1 MLSRV
6 AVVEDQDRRIVELLR
21 QDGRM
26 SYTDL
31 GKAMGMS
38 TSAVHQRVRRLEER
52 GVIKGYAAVVDH
64 SALDV
69 PLTAFISI
77 TPLDPAA
84 PDDIPERLHDLPEI
98 EARRAQLR
106 QASEAQTS

>member
-6 AVVEDQDRRIVELLR
+6 AAVEDQDRRIVELLR

-52 GVIKGYAAVVDH
+52 GVIKGYAAVVDY

-77 TPLDPAA
+77 TPLDPCMVL
-84 PDDIPERLHDLPEI
+84 R
-98 EARRAQLR
+98 AR
-106 QASEAQTS
+106 QTGAFSS